1 LSASPLYLSAPIAL
15 AAAEGEDL
23 PRRFSGLAYSGGLVE
38 DWNFPIVIDLAATS
52 IADGLPLLY
61 RHDQERDIG
70 TIDGVT
76 NDGASLSVSGEL
88 FSDLDDDARKIA
100 AKSKRKAR
108 YQMSVGLFGASHQEV
123 KTGSVEING
132 RTLQAPITVLRG
144 GIVREVSI
152 VPLGADRNTNAAFF
166 AAQSTPA
173 TEAEKMPESESASSE
188 VEDLKK
194 RLAEAIARAEKAEA
208 ALKKMEDNAREA
220 ELSAVLPSL
229 SDAEKAIY
237 MGLSAEQWGTI
248 KTALAA
254 KPSAP
259 ELPAHL
265 FQAQALGDPNA
276 KGPDDAK
283 TIEQINAEIIAKFSG
298 KGAK

>member
-1 LSASPLYLSAPIAL
+1 MHSSPLYLSAPLAL
-15 AAAEGEDL
+15 AATEGEEL

-38 DWNFPIVIDLAATS
+38 DWQTPIVIDLSATS

-108 YQMSVGLFGASHQEV
+108 YQMSVGLFGASHQEI
-123 KTGSVEING
+123 KAGSVEING

-144 GIVREVSI
+144 GIIREVSI

-166 AAQSTPA
+166 AAIPTT
-173 TEAEKMPESESASSE
+173 TEAEKMPEIDLSAE
-188 VEDLKK
+188 VAELKTQ
-194 RLAEAIARAEKAEA
+194 LAAAIGRADAAET
-208 ALKKMEDNAREA
+208 ALKERMDAERKA
-220 ELSAVLPSL
+220 ELSAVLPSAT
-229 SDAEKAIY
+229 DAELQVY

-248 KTALAA
+248 KAALSA
-254 KPSAP
+254 KPAAP

-265 FQAQALGDPNA
+265 FQAQAVGDPNA

-283 TIEQINAEIIAKFSG
+283 TIEQINAEIIAKFTG